1 MNKKRIFAI
10 VLIFLL
16 GVAGWYVLGS
26 ASAIRSAST
35 ASALNAAIYALWGR
49 PVVQEAP
56 SFSVRVPGTKRTRT
70 ILPASNEIKVA
81 VNLQQRRKGLI
92 WYPTYVSDFDATYRL
107 TNHDAVTQKLRIHFK
122 FPSQDATYDR
132 FNIWLDGKAELV
144 EVNPKQGVRKIVEL
158 APGRSL
164 DFRIAYTTR
173 GLREWRYQLA
183 PKSGRVLKLD
193 LGLTTNFKAVDF
205 PEGSLSPMQYEV
217 TEGGTHLRW
226 QADDL
231 ITRQNVALSMPEKLN
246 PGPLSARMSFFA
258 PVCLLFFFVLITAI
272 AILGSVNI
280 HPMHYLFVTAG
291 FFAFHLLFAY
301 LVDLVNVH
309 LAFGAAS
316 LTSVGLVIAYLRQ
329 ALGQGFPWKI
339 AGVGQVFY
347 LVLFSYS
354 FFLEGMTGLTVTIG
368 SVITLAILM
377 YMTSRLD
384 WNQVFGGQAVR
395 ESVENS
401 GSSDGKVA

>member
-1 MNKKRIFAI
+1 MSKKRIIAI
-10 VLIFLL
+10 VLVFLL
-16 GVAGWYVLGS
+16 GVAGWYILGT
-26 ASAIRSAST
+26 ASHVRSSST
-35 ASALNAAIYALWGR
+35 ASSLNAAIYTLWGR

-56 SFSVRVPGTKRTRT
+56 SFSVRVPGTKRNRT
-70 ILPASNEIKVA
+70 LLPASNHIKVA
-81 VNLQQRRKGLI
+81 LNLEQRRKGLI
-92 WYPTYVSDFDATYRL
+92 WYPTYVSDFDATYQII
-107 TNHDAVTQKLRIHFK
+107 NHDAVTQKLRIHFK
-122 FPSQDATYDR
+122 FPSRDATYDS
-132 FNIWLDGKAELV
+132 FKIWLNGKAGLV
-144 EVNPKQGVRKIVEL
+144 EVDPKQGIRKIVEL
-158 APGRSL
+158 APGQTL

-173 GLREWRYQLA
+173 GLREWSYKLA
-183 PKSGRVLKLD
+183 PDSGRVLKLD
-193 LGLTTNFKAVDF
+193 LNLTTNFKAIDF
-205 PEGSLSPMQYEV
+205 PESCLSPMLHETTAQ
-217 TEGGTHLRW
+217 GAHLRW

-231 ITRQNVALSMPEKLN
+231 ITRQNVAVSMPEKLN

-301 LVDLVNVH
+301 LVDLVNMH
-309 LAFGAAS
+309 LAFGVAS

-329 ALGQGFPWKI
+329 ALGQDFPWKI
-339 AGVGQVFY
+339 AGAGQIFY

-377 YMTSRLD
+377 YMTARLD
-384 WNQVFGGQAVR
+384 WNQVFSAQVSE
-395 ESVENS
+395 ESNNV
-401 GSSDGKVA
+401 